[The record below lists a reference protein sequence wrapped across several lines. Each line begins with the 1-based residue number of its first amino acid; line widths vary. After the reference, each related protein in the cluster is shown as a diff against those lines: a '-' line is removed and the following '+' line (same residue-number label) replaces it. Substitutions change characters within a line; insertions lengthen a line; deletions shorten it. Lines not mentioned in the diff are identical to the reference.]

1 MAAVPLKTLQTQVA
15 AGPPYDPRFM
25 ELLATDSRAGAQKLL
40 ATAQRKIDQLAAA
53 RQRLITMLE
62 FERGGAAQ
70 GFKAIAGVD
79 EAGRGPLAGPV
90 VAGAVILHPGVLA
103 DPQSLDP
110 VLHNLNDSKQLKE
123 SQRETLFEAL
133 MQSPHAYGVG
143 IVEAHEIDH
152 LGIQQAN
159 FSAMHRAIGALPS
172 PPDYLL
178 IDGYTLPGTTQPAL
192 RIIKGDA
199 RALSIAAASI
209 IAKVTR
215 DRIMKDM
222 DRRYPQYDFAKH
234 KGYGTATHI
243 AAIEEHGPCPIH
255 RKTFAPIAQYTKQNE
270 LNL

>member
-1 MAAVPLKTLQTQVA
+1 MAAVPLKRLQAQVA
-15 AGPPYDPRFM
+15 SGPPYDPRFI
-25 ELLATDSRAGAQKLL
+25 ERLTTDPRAGAQKLL
-40 ATAQRKIDQLAAA
+40 ATAHRKIDQAETAK
-53 RQRLITMLE
+53 QRLINMLE
-62 FERGGAAQ
+62 FERGGEAQ

-90 VAGAVILHPGVLA
+90 VAGAVILHPDVLA
-103 DPQSLDP
+103 DPQSLAP
-110 VLHNLNDSKQLKE
+110 ALHTLNDSKQLTE
-123 SQRETLFEAL
+123 SQRETLYKAL

-143 IVEAHEIDH
+143 IVEAHEIDR

-159 FSAMHRAIGALPS
+159 FSAMHRAIEALPT
-172 PPDYLL
+172 PADYLL
-178 IDGYTLPGTTQPAL
+178 IDGYNLPGTNQPAL

-215 DRIMKDM
+215 DRIMIDM
-222 DRRYPQYDFAKH
+222 DKQYPQYGFAQH

-243 AAIEEHGPCPIH
+243 AAIAENGPCPIH

-270 LNL
+270 FSL